1 MQHAIPFSEVSK
13 LKEAADKKFS
23 AYVHFHDRCG
33 GQFFSLEEENEEV
46 KKFVEEYFAAQDI
59 RAIFSED
66 GLTFTL
72 EK

>member
-46 KKFVEEYFAAQDI
+46 KKFIEEYFSDQGINAKFAD
-59 RAIFSED
+59 D